1 MEEVKRR
8 PGEALVGS
16 LVYLALSL
24 DPELVRPLLPRSV
37 SGSTLSPS
45 TPRPPSGRS

>member
-16 LVYLALSL
+16 QVYLVLSL
-24 DPELVRPLLPRSV
+24 DLELVKLSLLRSV
-37 SGSTLSPS
+37 SGSDLSPS

>member
-1 MEEVKRR
+1 MEEVRR
-8 PGEALVGS
+8 LPGEALVGS

-24 DPELVRPLLPRSV
+24 DLELVRLLLLRSV